1 MVRGIVAALMVAA
14 AAGGADVAGWMPS
27 AWTSESTV
35 ELCTTDAGEPMH
47 CFPVWLVVLDGQLY
61 VRLGTRAAGRV
72 ERSTTKP
79 FLEVGIAGERF
90 PHVRGIPVPEEAGRV
105 ADAMAA
111 KYWSDV
117 LVRHVTHPLTL
128 RLVPE

>member
-1 MVRGIVAALMVAA
+1 MVRGIL
-14 AAGGADVAGWMPS
+14 AAGTLAATVCAADVAGWTPA
-27 AWTSESTV
+27 AWTNESTV

-90 PHVRGIPVPEEAGRV
+90 PHVHGIPAPDDAGRV

-111 KYWSDV
+111 KYWSDL
-117 LVRHVTHPLTL
+117 LVRYVNHPLTL

>member
-1 MVRGIVAALMVAA
+1 MARAVLTSLLLVLVAS
-14 AAGGADVAGWMPS
+14 GADVAGWMPA
-27 AWTSESTV
+27 AWTNENTV
-35 ELCTTDAGEPMH
+35 ELCTTDPGEPMH

-117 LVRHVTHPLTL
+117 VVRHVTHPLTL

>member
-1 MVRGIVAALMVAA
+1 MVRGILAVLTMAATVYAK
-14 AAGGADVAGWMPS
+14 DVAGWMPS
-27 AWTSESTV
+27 AWTSENTV
-35 ELCTTDAGEPMH
+35 ELCTTDPGEPMH
-47 CFPVWLVVLDGQLY
+47 CFPVWLAVLDGQLY
-61 VRLGTRAAGRV
+61 VRLGTRAADRV

-90 PHVRGIPVPEEAGRV
+90 PHVRGIPAPEDAGRV

-117 LVRHVTHPLTL
+117 LVRHMTHPLTL

>member
-1 MVRGIVAALMVAA
+1 MVRGIVAAMMVAA
-14 AAGGADVAGWMPS
+14 ATAGADVAGGMPS

-35 ELCTTDAGEPMH
+35 ELCTTDSGEPMH